1 MALYQKSDGVVQY
14 FGDSSEITLTHEH
27 NVGLILEGNA
37 VSGCPVFTLKNTNA
51 DATGGTL
58 KFLKDGSSVGDADVI
73 GNITFV
79 SEDDGDAAHTYA
91 KIVAKV
97 DDMTGGQEEG
107 SLEFHVAEY
116 DGTLTKGL
124 DIVGLGSDGNV
135 TVDITTHDGAAGGL
149 KLGGTLVTSTAA
161 ELNILDGLNRGHVIV
176 GDSNNAP
183 ASLAQGSENQVLT
196 IDGSGDAV
204 WADAQGGT
212 ATAVTVADESSD
224 TTCFPLFATAAS
236 GDLGPK
242 SGSNLTFNSSS
253 GLLTATGFSGNLT
266 GTLQTAA
273 QANVTSLGTL
283 TALTVS
289 GATALNGNVTL
300 GDATGDDITVNGS
313 VASHVLPKTNT
324 THDLGSTTYRWADIY
339 TGDLHL
345 ANKRGNWTVVEEED
359 ILTIRNNLTGKWY
372 QLGMTEID
380 PVGRDEG
387 MNKPP
392 VPLP

>member
-1 MALYQKSDGVVQY
+1 
-14 FGDSSEITLTHEH
+14 
-27 NVGLILEGNA
+27 
-37 VSGCPVFTLKNTNA
+37 
-51 DATGGTL
+51 
-58 KFLKDGSSVGDADVI
+58 
-73 GNITFV
+73 
-79 SEDDGDAAHTYA
+79 
-91 KIVAKV
+91 
-97 DDMTGGQEEG
+97 
-107 SLEFHVAEY
+107 
-116 DGTLTKGL
+116 
-124 DIVGLGSDGNV
+124 V

-313 VASHVLPKTNT
+313 VASHVLPKTNDT
-324 THDLGSTTYRWADIY
+324 YDLGSATYRWADIY

-359 ILTIRNNLTGKWY
+359 MLTIRNNLTGKWY